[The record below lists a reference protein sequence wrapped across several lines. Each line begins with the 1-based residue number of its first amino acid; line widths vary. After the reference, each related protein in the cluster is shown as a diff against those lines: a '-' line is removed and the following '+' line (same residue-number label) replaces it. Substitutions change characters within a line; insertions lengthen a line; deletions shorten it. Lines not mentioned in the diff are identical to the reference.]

1 MIPSLSL
8 EPYNTYR
15 DVLHQIIIIIIK
27 MITTYGDDEGY
38 KRFLAFLASS
48 PNHEEEEAEAAA
60 VAAAPEAISSKPSNK
75 SMLPLP
81 MEVAS
86 LSFSAQAMKSPEK
99 EEEKKESADE
109 LICTSGR
116 LEKASLIGASA
127 PDERRPSRRLSL
139 QRSSMTMAQSMT
151 SLNSL
156 KTAAV
161 DRPPRDGQHPDYPFE
176 NVVFQ
181 GGGAKVSYDE
191 IYSTN

>member
-1 MIPSLSL
+1 MVV
-8 EPYNTYR
+8 T
-15 DVLHQIIIIIIK
+15 K
-27 MITTYGDDEGY
+27 YGDDEGY

-48 PNHEEEEAEAAA
+48 PNHEEEKAEAAA
-60 VAAAPEAISSKPSNK
+60 VAAAPASSQLDK
-75 SMLPLP
+75 SKSVLPLP
-81 MEVAS
+81 MEAAS
-86 LSFSAQAMKSPEK
+86 LSFSAQAIKSPEK
-99 EEEKKESADE
+99 KEKKESADE
-109 LICTSGR
+109 LMCTSGR
-116 LEKASLIGASA
+116 LDKASLIGASA

-191 IYSTN
+191 IYPTN

>member
-1 MIPSLSL
+1 M
-8 EPYNTYR
+8 
-15 DVLHQIIIIIIK
+15 V
-27 MITTYGDDEGY
+27 TTYGDDEGY
-38 KRFLAFLASS
+38 QRFLAFLASS
-48 PNHEEEEAEAAA
+48 PNHEEEKAEAAA

-86 LSFSAQAMKSPEK
+86 LSFSFQSKAQDTKSPEK
-99 EEEKKESADE
+99 EEEKKNSADE

-116 LEKASLIGASA
+116 VEKVPLIGASDGGRRA
-127 PDERRPSRRLSL
+127 SDPGERRLERRPSRRLSL
-139 QRSSMTMAQSMT
+139 QRSTMTMAQSMT
-151 SLNSL
+151 TLNSL

-191 IYSTN
+191 IYPTN